1 MPLILPTANEAVE
14 EARKIAERIVDDFRK
29 FKDPHDPSQEAA
41 VEKFVLTSV
50 AIFYYDRATT
60 RKFDNTISVA
70 LYDSEDSIPY
80 MDYPEA
86 VLQQLKN
93 RLFGGQGSEVWRRAH
108 NEWALSWN
116 NEQDED

>member
-1 MPLILPTANEAVE
+1 MPLTLPTATEAVE
-14 EARKIAERIVDDFRK
+14 ETRRIVDRIVDDFRK
-29 FKDPHDPSQEAA
+29 FKDDNDPSQEAA

-50 AIFYYDRATT
+50 AVFYYERATT
-60 RKFDNTISVA
+60 KKFDHTIGVA

-93 RLFGGQGSEVWRRAH
+93 RLFASQGSEVWRRSH
-108 NEWALSWN
+108 NEWAFSWN
-116 NEQDED
+116 DEREED